1 MGMRALQGSFTRLKS
16 RLPSHKKKRKL
27 IIMCICFLHNFRTH
41 AVGINQIFTVFNA
54 EFEAYM
60 NIMNYDRI
68 ASYYERIKSDSNEE
82 LSI

>member
-41 AVGINQIFTVFNA
+41 VVGINQIFTVFNA